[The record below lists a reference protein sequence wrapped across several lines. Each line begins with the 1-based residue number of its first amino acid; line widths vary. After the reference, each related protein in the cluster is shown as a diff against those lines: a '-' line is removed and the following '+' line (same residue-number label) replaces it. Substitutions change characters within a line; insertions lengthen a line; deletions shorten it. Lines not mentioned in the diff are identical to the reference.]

1 MPNEEKTAEPIGLF
15 DLDGTMADFDKSMAH
30 HLELL
35 RSPGE
40 DPAKDETAFED
51 IPHMKAR
58 RRLIKQLPGFWR
70 TFSRLQA
77 GFDILAL
84 MEDLKFSNYVLSK
97 SPRKFPLA
105 ASEKIG
111 WCVEHLPNLPVI
123 LSEEKSLV
131 YGKVLVDDWPSYVEK
146 WVKFRPRGLVISVA
160 QRWNE
165 GIEKLSP
172 AGNIIRYS
180 GPEQLPDIKARL
192 VEIRSKCR
200 D

>member
-1 MPNEEKTAEPIGLF
+1 MTTQETPQAEPIGLF

-35 RSPGE
+35 RSPME
-40 DPAKDETAFED
+40 DAAHDETKFED

-58 RRLIKQLPGFWR
+58 RRLIKSLPGFWR
-70 TFSRLQA
+70 NFEKLPQ
-77 GFDILAL
+77 GFDILAI
-84 MEDLKFSNYVLSK
+84 MEELKFSNYVLSK

-123 LSEEKSLV
+123 LSEEKALV
-131 YGKVLVDDWPSYVEK
+131 YGKVLVDDWTPYVEN
-146 WVKFRPRGLVISVA
+146 WIKFRPRGLVISVA

-165 GIEKLSP
+165 GIENLSP
-172 AGNIIRYS
+172 NVIRFS
-180 GPEQLPDIKARL
+180 SPSQLPDIRARL
-192 VEIRSKCR
+192 AEIRAKCR
-200 D
+200 P